1 MTGKWRNRPTRTCLL
16 TKGDYR
22 RHGMVCYSTY
32 SGRGAV
38 RSAIPAALPPESD
51 RIQEDQMT
59 QPLTDPPSPL
69 IIAGEEFPNWRDVGR
84 ARGRRTL
91 VEVTTDAGWGQALM
105 GNLGGYIPGLL
116 EDGTAVEW
124 YVSTVNYAGVNEY
137 KALLI
142 PEVRA
147 KEEYL

>member
-1 MTGKWRNRPTRTCLL
+1 MTGKWWSRPTWR
-16 TKGDYR
+16 YR
-22 RHGMVCYSTY
+22 RIKEGFPRPGMVCYSTY

-38 RSAIPAALPPESD
+38 RVSSVGASPVTRHPILED
-51 RIQEDQMT
+51 RMEG
-59 QPLTDPPSPL
+59 PLTDPPQPL

-91 VEVTTDAGWGQALM
+91 VEVTTGAAWGQALM
-105 GNLGGYIPGLL
+105 GQLGQYIPGLL
-116 EDGTAVEW
+116 EDGTTVEW
-124 YVSTVNYAGVNEY
+124 YVSQVNWSGIDEY